1 MDIKETIVNE
11 CLNVLHR
18 DDVKDE
24 FKNLMKPLIDML
36 IKEIYPY
43 IFLSIIFVFISF
55 LLILG
60 IFILLLRNKM
70 LFYKKHNYLWYIYNM
85 ARRTRRRSRK
95 ARRSRKRRGGSVVGA
110 LRTALLPFLL
120 YKGQKAMQKKVSRR
134 KSKTCRRRRRR

>member
-18 DDVKDE
+18 DDVNKE
-24 FKNLMKPLIDML
+24 FKELMKPLINML

-60 IFILLLRNKM
+60 IFILLLRNKI
-70 LFYKKHNYLWYIYNM
+70 LIHKK
-85 ARRTRRRSRK
+85 T
-95 ARRSRKRRGGSVVGA
+95 
-110 LRTALLPFLL
+110 
-120 YKGQKAMQKKVSRR
+120 
-134 KSKTCRRRRRR
+134 